1 MLTYDLNGENVTAKG
16 SNYLTEDKIEQNHET
31 SSESESKEDSEE
43 EEEPTTE
50 YTTTRKSTTRKSTTK
65 HTTANSPIQTTSGE
79 ENQGI
84 SKISS
89 ISLQDLFKNKPLQ
102 DRAWLRL
109 LLP

>member
-1 MLTYDLNGENVTAKG
+1 MGVRLFFIFITDWQVFTKRCMLTYDFNGENVTAKG
-16 SNYLTEDKIEQNHET
+16 SIYLTEDKIEQNHET

-79 ENQGI
+79 ENQG
-84 SKISS
+84 K
-89 ISLQDLFKNKPLQ
+89 QKFKP
-102 DRAWLRL
+102 
-109 LLP
+109 

>member
-1 MLTYDLNGENVTAKG
+1 MLTYDFNGENITAKG

-31 SSESESKEDSEE
+31 SSESEYKDDSEEDSEE
-43 EEEPTTE
+43 EEDSTTE
-50 YTTTRKSTTRKSTTK
+50 YTTTK